1 MTILQA
7 AALFVGGASLAAL
20 TCGVM
25 GLAFVVHI
33 VRERFRFG
41 TRMLVTH
48 GWTADRLF
56 ECLSLI
62 MGGVIGII
70 VAAVVWRIAT

>member
-1 MTILQA
+1 MTLIQYW
-7 AALFVGGASLAAL
+7 ALFIGGASLAAL
-20 TCGVM
+20 TCGAL

-62 MGGVIGII
+62 MGGALGII
-70 VAAVVWRIAT
+70 VAAVVWRIAP